1 MRMGPQPHDFDIL
14 EEGDVHRRRQIVS
27 FIRRDGKFW
36 IVSGSEH
43 GPGTGRSWGDDWRIL
58 ARALNNELF
67 GGRRLRH
74 SEADLGPVHD
84 LLTVRRVVNAHNDI
98 RPGRHQLSRIP
109 NAVVI
114 VASARYIAKIETLPQ
129 GRMAMRELHL
139 RAAHVT
145 SSDNHSGQLS
155 KAAIAGCGIAR
166 LVPRYL
172 YPLVA
177 VVHRRRFMLLEA
189 EANVMHH
196 RRLAPQNFQRGD
208 SPLRAESG
216 RQRKHI
222 PLQNALSRHFMRRP
236 IQKDF
241 RLATPTG
248 SGPLHW
254 RMG

>member
-43 GPGTGRSWGDDWRIL
+43 GPGTGRSWSDDWRIL
-58 ARALNNELF
+58 SRALNNELF

-114 VASARYIAKIETLPQ
+114 VASARNIAKIETLPQ
-129 GRMAMRELHL
+129 GRMAMRELNI
-139 RAAHVT
+139 R
-145 SSDNHSGQLS
+145 SDNVKSRDNHFWQLT
-155 KAAIAGCGIAR
+155 KAVIPGCSIGRIV
-166 LVPRYL
+166 L
-172 YPLVA
+172 
-177 VVHRRRFMLLEA
+177 
-189 EANVMHH
+189 
-196 RRLAPQNFQRGD
+196 PQ
-208 SPLRAESG
+208 L
-216 RQRKHI
+216 
-222 PLQNALSRHFMRRP
+222 
-236 IQKDF
+236 
-241 RLATPTG
+241 
-248 SGPLHW
+248 
-254 RMG
+254 